1 MRGALIMSWGGAV
14 PGREKMGLDVF
25 GKALAYADQKAKE
38 GVIESHE
45 EYFSLDGNATESAGR
60 MIVRGE
66 VDNLLKLKA
75 DQEWMKLT
83 FAAASVVQNFT
94 IQTFAG
100 GNEASVQQMVGLG
113 MSVEQEMGLLS

>member
-1 MRGALIMSWGGAV
+1 MRGALVTKWGGAV

-25 GKALAYADQKAKE
+25 GKALAYAEQKAKE

-45 EYFSLDGNATESAGR
+45 EYFALDGNNTQFSGF
-60 MIVRGE
+60 MLVRGE
-66 VDNLLKLKA
+66 VDDLLKLQA
-75 DQEWMKLT
+75 DEEWMKLT
-83 FAAASVVQNFT
+83 FAAAAIVQNFT

-113 MSVEQEMGLLS
+113 MTVEQEMGLI